1 MLLSKNELLMVRGG
15 GSGIAWIIAAA
26 ASFLIGIV
34 DGIFNPVA
42 CNKWN

>member
-26 ASFLIGIV
+26 AGFLIGIV
-34 DGIFNPVA
+34 DGLINL
-42 CNKWN
+42 K